1 MLETSPIEGELVTP
15 EFDEAHEGESSKGEE
30 EGQKDRSKKSIN
42 HNARIFSAATLLQLK
57 SGAKV
62 DTKKA
67 LLKWSAKTLR
77 ILQFLCEINAD
88 SLRAMLKF
96 CVIYSA
102 LLDKNRWQR
111 VRILTESYSI
121 LSLFVHQK
129 RTGLY

>member
-62 DTKKA
+62 QVLRWKGPPIWRSVQKK
-67 LLKWSAKTLR
+67 
-77 ILQFLCEINAD
+77 
-88 SLRAMLKF
+88 
-96 CVIYSA
+96 
-102 LLDKNRWQR
+102 
-111 VRILTESYSI
+111 
-121 LSLFVHQK
+121 LFF
-129 RTGLY
+129 